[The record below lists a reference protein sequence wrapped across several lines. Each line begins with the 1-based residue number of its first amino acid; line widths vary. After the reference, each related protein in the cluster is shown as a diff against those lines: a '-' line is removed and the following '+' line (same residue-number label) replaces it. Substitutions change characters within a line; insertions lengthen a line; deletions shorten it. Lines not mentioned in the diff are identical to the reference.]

1 MAVAKA
7 FAFTCLPFILAEIL
21 TGILSV
27 FVDPLKIPPVIGWGT
42 GVDVLILVA
51 GVLFSL
57 LRLARKD
64 GGMKPQ
70 GPNAREQSR

>member
-1 MAVAKA
+1 MKA
-7 FAFTCLPFILAEIL
+7 FAFNCLPFILAEIL

-27 FVDPLKIPPVIGWGT
+27 FVDPLKIPPVLGWGT
-42 GVDVLILVA
+42 SVDVLILVA

-70 GPNAREQSR
+70 DTNAREQSR